1 MAETEMLDPQMM
13 EMVDPFNR
21 PIPGQSLT
29 NPVDN
34 PYPWEK
40 APRFTKASNAIDF
53 FAEGILGD
61 QERLSSVLE
70 ILASNTFPIAEIAQI
85 LLEDGFR
92 KGYWNPDLMLLLAE
106 PVMVILMALSER
118 AGFNDYEIYLGERSE
133 LDEEEKIEL
142 TNSVINAIKEDI
154 DFKGFRKK
162 GGLDIRSV
170 EPEVLKTIEKI
181 DLPKAP
187 SLLAPQQTPQEEMQA
202 PSLLGKV

>member
-13 EMVDPFNR
+13 EMVDPFSR

-118 AGFNDYEIYLGERSE
+118 AGFNDYEIYLGERNE

-170 EPEVLKTIEKI
+170 EPEVLKTIEQ
-181 DLPKAP
+181 LPLPEAP
-187 SLLAPQQTPQEEMQA
+187 SLLAPQQPAQEQMQA

>member
-13 EMVDPFNR
+13 EMVDPFSR

-70 ILASNTFPIAEIAQI
+70 ILASDTFPIAEIAQI

-118 AGFNDYEIYLGERSE
+118 AGFNDYEIYLGEKSE
-133 LDEEEKIEL
+133 LAEEEKIEL
-142 TNSVINAIKEDI
+142 TNSVINSIKEDI
-154 DFKGFRKK
+154 DFKGLKK
-162 GGLDIRSV
+162 EGGLDIRSV
-170 EPEVLKTIEKI
+170 EPEVLKTIEQL
-181 DLPKAP
+181 DLPEAP
-187 SLLAPQQTPQEEMQA
+187 SLLAPQQPAQEQIQT

>member
-1 MAETEMLDPQMM
+1 MLDPQMM

>member
-1 MAETEMLDPQMM
+1 MLDPQMM

-181 DLPKAP
+181 DLPEAP

>member
-13 EMVDPFNR
+13 EMVDPFSR

-118 AGFNDYEIYLGERSE
+118 AGFNDYEIYLGERNE

-170 EPEVLKTIEKI
+170 EPEVLKTIEQ
-181 DLPKAP
+181 LPLPEAP
-187 SLLAPQQTPQEEMQA
+187 SLLAPQQPAQEQIQT